1 MMKFVKAFHSKDL
14 MRNFLRNEGFL
25 DELLQLETDWG
36 CFLNAANIAKQTGK
50 ILLEAELLEKAKY
63 FEEASLLILFYVFA
77 NSLWASGNN
86 GWPLKLF
93 RGKKELLDK
102 AKTLARNVSG
112 EFFEFVRT
120 EEMILSKEDI
130 KLSTLKQL
138 WSFSKR
144 HQSVRGEILCTR
156 KILDVH
162 FSVLRSEYMWEN
174 NLVSDPVK
182 NLENVLSQNLV
193 SVDTLVYFW
202 NVWKQ
207 NIWKIFESLESN
219 VVENHDFYGTFCL
232 DYFGV
237 RKQLA
242 NKDPVY
248 CLLIPDAFWVKQ
260 QYLVRNGKLV
270 IFEANSIACAARHYW
285 SSEMLGVGMKALEI
299 LVSLYQL
306 SKQNSL
312 PLHCQSISLL
322 GLYEVEKSLRKSKFA
337 QKFHY
342 TKLHECAELCMS
354 NILENVFSLDWRSS
368 STSNMTNLRER
379 RGCKNLLED
388 VICQRICLKS
398 QLTFAEIGTVVMIM
412 VGMSGKPS
420 DETYWRICQRFD
432 SNSIWRSFLESLGDI
447 GSDHVHKF
455 HKALAHTYYA
465 DSWGQSDY
473 ISPVCFMYLV
483 ERLLLLVFYFKGY
496 FFSTKYSFLEWLINQ
511 EWIMEAVI
519 DVQVDEK
526 PLEFVAGFVAKL
538 LCNEKDL
545 MIWIKNSKLN
555 PGCHS
560 QLVLRLFVVLCLLC
574 LNSGKYYDLLYD
586 LLCRREITWRLPLE
600 FYNVIRKL
608 RPGNLDDRVRVIAQ
622 AFQKIGS
629 PLVAVSSGQCC
640 IESAIPDVIFID
652 LEVHQGRD
660 KLSGIMFK

>member
-120 EEMILSKEDI
+120 EEIILSKEDI

-138 WSFSKR
+138 WSDSKR

-174 NLVSDPVK
+174 NLVSDPEK
-182 NLENVLSQNLV
+182 NLESVLSQNLV

-202 NVWKQ
+202 NVWNQ
-207 NIWKIFESLESN
+207 NIWKIFESLESK
-219 VVENHDFYGTFCL
+219 VVENHDVYGRFCL
-232 DYFGV
+232 DYLGV

-242 NKDPVY
+242 DKDPVY
-248 CLLIPDAFWVKQ
+248 SLLFPDAYWVNQK
-260 QYLVRNGKLV
+260 YLNRNGKLV
-270 IFEANSIACAARHYW
+270 ILEANLLAPAARYYW
-285 SSEMLGVGMKALEI
+285 GSEMIGIGMRALEI
-299 LVSLYQL
+299 LESLYWL
-306 SKQNSL
+306 SKRNSL
-312 PLHCQSISLL
+312 LLHCQSISLL
-322 GLYEVEKSLRKSKFA
+322 GMFEVAKSLREYTFA
-337 QKFHY
+337 PKY
-342 TKLHECAELCMS
+342 PYRKLHEYAELSMS
-354 NILENVFSLDWRSS
+354 NILENVFSLDWRRP
-368 STSNMTNLRER
+368 STLNMTNLRER
-379 RGCKNLLED
+379 KSCKYLLED
-388 VICQRICLKS
+388 VICKRICLKS
-398 QLTFAEIGTVVMIM
+398 RLTFAEIGTVVMII
-412 VGMSGKPS
+412 VGMSGKLS
-420 DETYWRICQRFD
+420 FETYGRISQSFN
-432 SNSIWRSFLESLGDI
+432 SNSIWVSFLESLGDI
-447 GSDHVHKF
+447 RSDHVHKF

-483 ERLLLLVFYFKGY
+483 ERLLLLVFYFKGL
-496 FFSTKYSFLEWLINQ
+496 FFSTKYSFLEWLVNQ
-511 EWIMEAVI
+511 EWTMEAVI
-519 DVQVDEK
+519 GVQVDEK
-526 PLEFVAGFVAKL
+526 PLEFVAGFVAEL
-538 LCNEKDL
+538 LYNQQDM

-555 PGCHS
+555 PGCLS
-560 QLVLRLFVVLCLLC
+560 LLVLRLFVVLCLLC
-574 LNSGKYYDLLYD
+574 VNSGKYYNLLYD

-600 FYNVIRKL
+600 FYKAIRKL
-608 RPGNLDDRVRVIAQ
+608 RPGNLGDSVRVIAQ
-622 AFQKIGS
+622 AFKKIGS
-629 PLVAVSSGQCC
+629 PLVVVSSGQCC
-640 IESAIPDVIFID
+640 IESAIPDAIFID
-652 LEVHQGRD
+652 LEVHQGID